1 MNNEKNEAAVVGT
14 TNLKTHLT
22 NDTTIREAIMQAVG
36 TIVDL
41 NNEGEEFLLLVTPDN
56 VTIMSRD
63 ELNDAEKIKVIPVCQ
78 TTQLDEYI
86 ADLTADHL
94 RGKLS

>member
-1 MNNEKNEAAVVGT
+1 MKNEKNEAAVVGT

-22 NDTTIREAIMQAVG
+22 DDNTIREAIMQAVG
-36 TIVDL
+36 AIVDL
-41 NNEGEEFLLLVTPDN
+41 NNEGEEFLILVTPEN

-63 ELNDAEKIKVIPVCQ
+63 EANDADKIKVIPVCQ
-78 TTQLDEYI
+78 TTRLDEYI
-86 ADLTADHL
+86 ADLTADHI